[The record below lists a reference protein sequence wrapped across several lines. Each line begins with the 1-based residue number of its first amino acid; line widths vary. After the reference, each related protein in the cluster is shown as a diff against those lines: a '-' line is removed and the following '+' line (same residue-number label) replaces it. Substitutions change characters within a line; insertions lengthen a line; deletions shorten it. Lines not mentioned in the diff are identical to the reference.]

1 MSLTLFTGT
10 ANPVLGQAVADALGV
25 PLGRADVSCFPD
37 GELHVELQ
45 ETVRGHDV
53 YLLQPTSPP
62 VERHLLELLLLADA
76 CRRSGAARITA
87 VVPYFGYARQD
98 RRASGRAAVGASVI
112 ADLIETRGFA
122 RLVAL
127 DLHAPALEGFFATP
141 LEHLTAV
148 PVLARA
154 LGEMRPANGVVVA
167 PDLGAAKL
175 AGRYAKALILPVAIV
190 HKVRESGTDVEVRGI
205 TGDVRNRAPIIV
217 DDMISTGGTIAAAV
231 TALIGAGCEPEVTV
245 VASHALL
252 VGPAPGRLRALRL
265 RRLIVTD
272 SVALPDVQP
281 LRMETAS
288 VAPLLGDALSR
299 LHHDRSLTDLLVHD

>member
-10 ANPVLGQAVADALGV
+10 ANPALGQAVADALGV

-53 YLLQPTSPP
+53 YVLQPTSPP
-62 VERHLLELLLLADA
+62 VERHLLEVLLLADA
-76 CRRSGAARITA
+76 CRRAGAARITG

-98 RRASGRAAVGASVI
+98 RRASGRAALGARVV

-127 DLHAPALEGFFATP
+127 DLHAPAIEGFFSTP

-148 PVLARA
+148 PVLVGA
-154 LGEMRPANGVVVA
+154 LGKSRPGNGVVVA
-167 PDLGAAKL
+167 PDLGATKL
-175 AGRYAKALILPVAIV
+175 AGRYAKALMLPVAIV

-205 TGDVRNRAPIIV
+205 TGDVHDRSPIIV
-217 DDMISTGGTIAAAV
+217 DDMISTGGTIAAAAA
-231 TALIGAGCEPEVTV
+231 ALIAAGCEPALTV

-252 VGPAPGRLRALRL
+252 VGPAVGRLRALRL
-265 RRLIVTD
+265 RRLIVSD
-272 SVALPDVQP
+272 SVTLPEVQLP
-281 LRMETAS
+281 GMETAS

-299 LHHDRSLTDLLVHD
+299 LHHDRSLNDLLVHD